1 MLSIF
6 SLIDINQ
13 INEKQVIIYFYLVM
27 ALKKSYYKIA
37 NNSDENGTYENSVK
51 IAFN

>member
-1 MLSIF
+1 
-6 SLIDINQ
+6 
-13 INEKQVIIYFYLVM
+13 M

-51 IAFN
+51 IAFNYF

>member
-1 MLSIF
+1 
-6 SLIDINQ
+6 
-13 INEKQVIIYFYLVM
+13 
-27 ALKKSYYKIA
+27 LKKSYYKIA